1 MGSMALHSEIKRP
14 KYGSCLLLPSRF
26 ELRTV
31 FAFTPTVLYVLK
43 KKRLLKGHCTFG
55 ATHAY
60 KLSASCLPGIKGTY
74 IEPNYSLVISHS
86 VTLLTGA
93 MLTVKSTRRCKFS
106 RLPTFF
112 SLEGLAYVSLYFR
125 PPFMH
130 SWHCV
135 RHRRYW
141 YFLNVMWKQQ

>member
-1 MGSMALHSEIKRP
+1 MTLPSEIKRP

-26 ELRTV
+26 EHRTV
-31 FAFTPTVLYVLK
+31 FAFTSTVLYALLK
-43 KKRLLKGHCTFG
+43 KGLLRGHYTIG

-60 KLSASCLPGIKGTY
+60 KLSVSYLPGIKGTY
-74 IEPNYSLVISHS
+74 SEPNYSLVISHS
-86 VTLLTGA
+86 VALRTGA
-93 MLTVKSTRRCKFS
+93 MLTVKSIRRCKLS

-112 SLEGLAYVSLYFR
+112 NLASLGQMSLCFR

-135 RHRRYW
+135 RHRGYW
-141 YFLNVMWKQQ
+141 YFLDVLWKQQ